1 MQSATENVFVYVAR
15 QSYKGTGKNDPSFEV
30 NDVIHVTADFLH
42 RQNINPE
49 SPDGWLLGKNVRTG
63 QEGYFPGYFLVLN
76 GSQLRMPRCRP
87 PPDISGNSQV
97 YMNLGWNSASS
108 TGEDSGYISAAQH
121 NSSLSSTPHTGSRR
135 SSSGQSSPSVQ
146 HNLAPAYFLTPVL
159 CVHCKYDRLRLMQ
172 MSVSTPQI

>member
-1 MQSATENVFVYVAR
+1 MCAQA
-15 QSYKGTGKNDPSFEV
+15 KKD
-30 NDVIHVTADFLH
+30 I
-42 RQNINPE
+42 
-49 SPDGWLLGKNVRTG
+49 
-63 QEGYFPGYFLVLN
+63 FPGYFLVLN

-146 HNLAPAYFLTPVL
+146 HNLGPAYFLTPVL
-159 CVHCKYDRLRLMQ
+159 CVHCNDYIWGSGQGGGAVRRVPRLL
-172 MSVSTPQI
+172 PQRVYTFLGHPFLCSPARYPARRPRSPEMCRSANGRQAMWWIGWPH

>member
-63 QEGYFPGYFLVLN
+63 QEGYFPGRCWHCVSIHYAEVWEYLLEYDSCRVLFFCFSEVCVLN
-76 GSQLRMPRCRP
+76 FR
-87 PPDISGNSQV
+87 I
-97 YMNLGWNSASS
+97 
-108 TGEDSGYISAAQH
+108 T
-121 NSSLSSTPHTGSRR
+121 
-135 SSSGQSSPSVQ
+135 
-146 HNLAPAYFLTPVL
+146 
-159 CVHCKYDRLRLMQ
+159 LMC
-172 MSVSTPQI
+172 